1 MREVYETYMQL
12 PGEADTV
19 MQEQGMN
26 ELEREAFLNAFQ
38 PHPERTRLVFAV
50 MGGVFSEGVDLPG
63 DRLNGVVV
71 VGAGLPQIGLE
82 NNVLRDYFDRSGRNG
97 FNYAYVFPGMN
108 KVLQAG
114 GRLIRTE
121 EDTGVLVL
129 VDDRFTQEP
138 YRSLL
143 PEEWLDYKR
152 ISPSTG
158 NFSAGD

>member
-1 MREVYETYMQL
+1 
-12 PGEADTV
+12 

-26 ELEREAFLNAFQ
+26 EQEREQFLAAFQ

-82 NNVLRDYFDRSGRNG
+82 NNVLKDYFDKSGRNG

-121 EDTGVLVL
+121 EDKGVLVL

-143 PEEWLDYKR
+143 PDEWMDYKR
-152 ISPSTG
+152 I
-158 NFSAGD
+158 